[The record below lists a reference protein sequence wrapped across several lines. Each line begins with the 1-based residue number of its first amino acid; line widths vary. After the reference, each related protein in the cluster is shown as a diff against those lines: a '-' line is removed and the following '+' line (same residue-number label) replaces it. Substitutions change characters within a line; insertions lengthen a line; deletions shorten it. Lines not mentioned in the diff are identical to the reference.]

1 MDINGSGRW
10 NSVRARLDLVGWAF
24 YARYRE
30 LAGYPGWFL
39 LDIFIPI
46 LITLVPILLN
56 RSAGGAGMPG
66 SSPVAAS
73 ANAAFLLI
81 GANVFLLTL
90 RAFWDIG
97 LWLENEQRAGTL
109 EMLFLAPCDR
119 RWIVTGIALFN
130 LARGLLNF
138 CLSFSAGCLL
148 FRIDPFQGSLPL
160 ALLFMAAGVI
170 PLYALALAY
179 GALVLRFKESDALVQ
194 IAQSLLALMAGIYYP
209 VSILPPLLRAAAL
222 LLPPAWITHDMRAAL
237 LDTGYILQAWPRDLA
252 VLAGMC
258 LLLPPLA
265 NAALRRTE
273 TALRR
278 SGGLRES

>member
-1 MDINGSGRW
+1 MANDQIHIK
-10 NSVRARLDLVGWAF
+10 DLT
-24 YARYRE
+24 Y
-30 LAGYPGWFL
+30 
-39 LDIFIPI
+39 
-46 LITLVPILLN
+46 LIQ

-66 SSPVAAS
+66 SSPDAAS

-138 CLSFSAGCLL
+138 CLSFAAGCLL
-148 FRIDPFQGSLPL
+148 FRIDPFQGNLFL
-160 ALLFMAAGVI
+160 ALLFMAAGVV

-194 IAQSLLALMAGIYYP
+194 IAQSLLALLAGIYYP
-209 VSILPPLLRAAAL
+209 VSTLPPLLRAAAL

-237 LDTGYILQAWPRDLA
+237 LGAGYILHAWPRDLA

-265 NAALRRTE
+265 NAMLRRTE
-273 TALRR
+273 TALRHN
-278 SGGLRES
+278 GGLREG